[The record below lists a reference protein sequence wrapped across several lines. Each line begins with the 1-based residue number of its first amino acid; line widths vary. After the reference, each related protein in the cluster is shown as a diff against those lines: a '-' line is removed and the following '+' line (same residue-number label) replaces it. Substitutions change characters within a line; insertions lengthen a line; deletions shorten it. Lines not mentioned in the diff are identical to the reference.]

1 MFALIAFVWKA
12 QIEFCGRQATLKCRC
27 AMIVKML
34 LAYENALGLCEGV
47 EIAIEYRWSQPFSL
61 AKSKIESQ
69 KFDCCDGGP
78 NTGSK
83 CRRWPHLFARVLD
96 EAFDV
101 PG

>member
-1 MFALIAFVWKA
+1 MFALIAVAWKA
-12 QIEFCGRQATLKCRC
+12 QIEFRGRQVNLTCRC
-27 AMIVKML
+27 AMILKML
-34 LAYENALGLCEGV
+34 SAYVTVLKLQSNIGGHNH
-47 EIAIEYRWSQPFSL
+47 FSSAV

-83 CRRWPHLFARVLD
+83 SRKWPPRVLD